1 MTKETLLMQYQSECL
16 SALKSVVNIHKPFE
30 KTFMDTMKLFM
41 AIPDR
46 INFLQLGRYGCLS
59 EQTYRNLFEHETF
72 DWFAFNGSIINKH
85 LTGKRKAIAID
96 PSYIPKSGKK
106 TPWIGYFW
114 SGCAGEYKRGLEI
127 MGIGVIDIDN
137 HECMT
142 LGSIQTPDCKTL
154 DNMDK
159 NLVDWYSSY
168 LISLLFQ
175 AGTVDLV
182 KRDIVSLYEEDF
194 WKLDDTGRATALY
207 DAIPAQLSKNASRY
221 QISAAIPG
229 ERAERVA
236 SVVKMMND
244 FMSANVAYH
253 SNDPNVG
260 LALTMDN
267 ERFKIYTSDTGMFVT
282 LAFKDKEFT
291 DNIIYEKL
299 LNDKLSTNL
308 GYVYENVIA
317 QMLRAAGKQLFYHT
331 IPFADGK
338 KYYEVDFLISDGHK
352 VSPIEV
358 KSSGYKSHTSLDAFC
373 NKFSDRVKN
382 KYIIYTKDL
391 KREQGIDYIPVYMTM
406 FL

>member
-1 MTKETLLMQYQSECL
+1 
-16 SALKSVVNIHKPFE
+16 
-30 KTFMDTMKLFM
+30 
-41 AIPDR
+41 
-46 INFLQLGRYGCLS
+46 NFLQLGRYGCLS

-127 MGIGVIDIDN
+127 MGIGVSDIDTPD
-137 HECMT
+137 CMT
-142 LGSIQTPDCKTL
+142 FGSIQTPDCKTL
-154 DNMDK
+154 DHMDK